1 MARTIE
7 VLDDDTITDLS
18 APEVTRA
25 VQELVEAQA
34 ALKAAQKRVDV
45 LKTWLKD
52 AFEKT
57 GGTVGMVADI
67 PIASNRMTATFAK
80 AKFAKDRPDLAV
92 QYTVQVIKEELD
104 VPGLRK
110 DHPALYG
117 RYRSRMLLIDDEGLA
132 LAAAK
137 IAKQTVTPP
146 R

>member
-7 VLDDDTITDLS
+7 VLDDDTITDLG

-80 AKFAKDRPDLAV
+80 ARFARDRPDLAE
-92 QYTVQVIKEELD
+92 QYTIQVIKEELD
-104 VPGLRK
+104 VPGLQE
-110 DHPALYG
+110 DHPTLYDQ
-117 RYRSRMLLIDDEGLA
+117 YRSRMLLIDDEGLA

-137 IAKQTVTPP
+137 IANRPVTPP